1 MSFEGGATF
10 FSQGRVIPVLTPG
23 SVESGVT
30 VSRLLFDAGLKMQE
44 IALRTASALDTITT
58 LRKELP
64 DLIIGAGSV
73 LTLELAE
80 SALRAGARF
89 LVSPGTTDPL
99 LTFAT
104 RCEAPFLPGVATLS
118 EMMRAQDLGCEV
130 AKLFPAE
137 ALGGTR
143 FLRTISGPLPAMKFC
158 PTGGI
163 DARLAKEY
171 LQLNNVLAVGGSWM
185 APVEL
190 IDHNRHSEIS
200 ELAAYASRLA

>member
-10 FSQGRVIPVLTPG
+10 FARGRVIPVLTPG

-64 DLIIGAGSV
+64 GLVIGAGSV
-73 LTLELAE
+73 HTLDLAE
-80 SALRAGARF
+80 SALRAGAQF
-89 LVSPGTTDPL
+89 LVSAGTTEQML
-99 LTFAT
+99 KFAT
-104 RCEAPFLPGVATLS
+104 QCEAPFLPGVATPS
-118 EMMRAQDLGCEV
+118 EIMRAQELGCEV

-143 FLRTISGPLPAMKFC
+143 LLRAISGPLPTMKFC

-163 DARLAKEY
+163 DARLAKDY
-171 LQLNNVLAVGGSWM
+171 LQLSNVLAVGGSWM
-185 APVEL
+185 APAEL
-190 IDHNRHSEIS
+190 IIHNRYSEIS
-200 ELAAYASRLA
+200 ELAANAARLV